1 MKLIVSFLTL
11 FGTIPT
17 MYHFTVLILESAY
30 TSSVAVTQ
38 DILTAAEILS
48 QRLGMLPLR
57 WRFCSA
63 EGGTVQLQG
72 GMSIKTTKLPPY
84 DLSDHSIWII
94 PGLGYKTKLWT
105 VSGLSHTTKKIIEQR
120 LKEADAQ
127 IIIQALATH
136 AKHGGH
142 IAASC
147 SSVFLLNAA
156 GLLQGRQVTTA
167 WWLAPLLQ
175 NIAPDCKVD
184 SNKMVCVDGQIT
196 TAGAAFSQTDLMLH
210 LLQQSYGSKLVDR
223 VSNIILLNQRHAQTP
238 FIMPEVLARGNDLVT
253 QVINRIENALPVLP
267 SVSKLAEEFCMS
279 ERTLSRHIQRTTG
292 KSTLALLQSVKL
304 NYAINLLKN
313 SRMSIE
319 QIAIAVGYNDA
330 TALRRLIKKNF
341 GVNPS
346 HYRKIN

>member
-1 MKLIVSFLTL
+1 
-11 FGTIPT
+11 

-30 TSSVAVTQ
+30 ASSVAVTQ
-38 DILTAAEILS
+38 DILSAAEILS

-57 WRFCSA
+57 WRFCSVD
-63 EGGTVQLQG
+63 GGMVRLQG
-72 GMSIKTTKLPPY
+72 GMAIETTPLPTP
-84 DLSDHSIWII
+84 DSTDQSIWVI
-94 PGLGYKTKLWT
+94 PGLGFKTKEAIYQRLAQT
-105 VSGLSHTTKKIIEQR
+105 DAKIIT
-120 LKEADAQ
+120 
-127 IIIQALATH
+127 QALATH

-156 GLLQGRQVTTA
+156 RLLQGRQVTTA

-175 NIAPDCKVD
+175 SIAPDCKVD

-223 VSNIILLNQRHAQTP
+223 VSNIILVNQRHAQTP
-238 FIMPEVLARGNDLVT
+238 FIMPEVLARGNELVT
-253 QVINRIENALPVLP
+253 QVIHRIENALPVLP
-267 SVSKLAEEFCMS
+267 SVSDLAEELCMS

-292 KSTLALLQSVKL
+292 KSTLALLQSVRL
-304 NYAINLLKN
+304 NHAIHLLKN

-346 HYRKIN
+346 HYRR